1 MTLVNGVYLFS
12 NSEIQDFKD
21 CPRRW
26 WLTWHRGLIP
36 REQRV
41 DGVRDTGTRIHA
53 ALASYYVPEGQTP
66 ANPIDTLALAQHEDV
81 AKVLAAVGTDGDL
94 DQMQVTIDKLATT
107 FDLEHAMISG
117 YMDWLQETGAD
128 SDLEVIAPETYV
140 EADFVAIN
148 GQNTKLIGKM
158 DARVRSLSTGHLRFI
173 DHKTGEFPNLRL
185 LRMNEQALHYH
196 ILEWISAPRGSQP
209 CDGGI
214 WNTLRRTKRTSKSK
228 PPYYQ
233 RDVVDHNRYELDAYG
248 QRLRIVI
255 KQILRLGHQLENG
268 SNPALTAYPRPSR
281 DCIWKCEF
289 FKICNMFDDG
299 SRVEDAVES
308 LYQVGDPLG
317 HYQEQGKANDN
328 E

>member
-26 WLTWHRGLIP
+26 WLTWHRGLVP

-53 ALASYYVPEGQTP
+53 ALASYYVPEGITP
-66 ANPIDTLALAQHEDV
+66 ADPLLSLRMKQQEDLKLFKLQNFSEANELFAAQ
-81 AKVLAAVGTDGDL
+81 LSSL
-94 DQMQVTIDKLATT
+94 SST
-107 FDLEHAMISG
+107 FDLEEAMISG
-117 YMDWLQETGAD
+117 YMDWLRETGAD
-128 SDLEVIAPETYV
+128 SDLEVIAPETYI
-140 EADFVAIN
+140 EADFVAVDGI
-148 GQNTKLIGKM
+148 NTKLIGKM
-158 DARVRSLSTGHLRFI
+158 DARVRTLSTGHLRFI

-196 ILEWISAPRGSQP
+196 ILEWISSPHGSQP

-214 WNTLRRTKRTSKSK
+214 WNTLRRTKRTSKSR

-233 RDVVDHNRYELDAYG
+233 RNIVDHNKYELEAYG

-255 KQILRLGHQLENG
+255 KQILRLRHQIENG
-268 SNPALTAYPRPSR
+268 SNPAVTAYPRPSR

-299 SRVEDAVES
+299 SRVEDAIES
-308 LYQVGDPLG
+308 LYQVKDPLA
-317 HYQEQGKANDN
+317 HYEEQGKTANDD